1 MDFPLITPDDVINI
15 IKPIQIDSQIIH
27 QNMHLFQSAFTHES
41 VLEYLKTHPDPRF
54 NNVTSYE
61 RLEFLGDAF
70 LQWTAGLYVFTKYTN
85 ANPGFLTTSRINIV
99 NKHSLKTYV
108 SKLGLKKFLCV
119 VPDEKHPHI
128 NEKLY
133 SDLFESFLG
142 VLVYLF
148 STTTIPHDF
157 VFRVFETFVTQ
168 ELLEEDC
175 NYKSLLLKYYHAQKW
190 DHPVYKLISQV
201 RDDSTGTMEF
211 TSGVLGPDGSVVA
224 VGKSN
229 KKVESEQ
236 SASLNALIR
245 LEGLFN

>member
-1 MDFPLITPDDVINI
+1 MDFVLITTDDVLNI
-15 IKPIQIDSQIIH
+15 LKPISIDPHIIT
-27 QNMHLFQSAFTHES
+27 QNLHLFQSAFTHES
-41 VLEYLKTHPDPRF
+41 VIAFIKEHPDPRF

-70 LQWTAGLYVFTKYTN
+70 LQWAAGLYVFTKYTN
-85 ANPGFLTTSRINIV
+85 ADPGFLTTARINIV
-99 NKHSLKTYV
+99 NKHSLRTYV
-108 SKLGLKKFLCV
+108 SRLGLKKFLCV

-142 VLVYLF
+142 VLVSMF
-148 STTTIPHDF
+148 SPATIPHDF
-157 VFRVFETFVTQ
+157 VFRVFEAFVTQ
-168 ELLEEDC
+168 DLLEEDC

-190 DHPVYKLISQV
+190 NHPVYKLINQV
-201 RDDSTGTMEF
+201 RDETNGTMEF
-211 TSGVLGPDGSVVA
+211 TSGVLDKDGNVIA

-236 SASLNALIR
+236 IASLNALIKF
-245 LEGLFN
+245 EGLF